1 MVDIP
6 TIPPSPPA
14 PARAQAPQTFS
25 QLADAFAAYIEQM
38 PGYYN
43 ALADALEQ
51 LAGEIASQ
59 GFTASSTTSMTIGTG
74 AKSLVASTGAAFI
87 AGQTVLISAD
97 GNPGNDMTAT
107 VIAYNS
113 VDGAMDVNVTSVN
126 GSGTYSNWSL
136 ALTLSVDLSG
146 YLQKSGGTMSGP
158 LALPASTTAGATL
171 NIPQGVA
178 PTSPVNGDIWTT
190 SAGLF
195 IRIATITRQLA
206 TLTGSETFTN
216 KTLTSPTIN
225 SGTISSATLNGPTV
239 NGYSEGGDAPVAG
252 TAFSPNLAADTL
264 FYYQTTGNTTI
275 TLPAPVQWKSF
286 SIELKYGG
294 AHTLAWAGGARK
306 WYPDGAAPTPT
317 SVTGKSDTFTFICFD
332 GVNWSAFVS
341 GQNA

>member
-6 TIPPSPPA
+6 VIPPSPPA

-51 LAGEIASQ
+51 LAAEIASQ

-126 GSGTYSNWSL
+126 GSGTYNNWSL
-136 ALTLSVDLSG
+136 ALTISVDLSG
-146 YLQKSGGTMSGP
+146 YLQKSGGIMSGP
-158 LALPASTTAGATL
+158 LTLPASTTAGATL

-178 PTSPVNGDIWTT
+178 PTTPVNGDVWTT

-225 SGTISSATLNGPTV
+225 GGGVNAATITGYTETMPAATTGTTISI
-239 NGYSEGGDAPVAG
+239 
-252 TAFSPNLAADTL
+252 NLANGTL
-264 FYYQTTGNTTI
+264 FRLITNGNATV
-275 TLPAPVQWKSF
+275 TLPSPVTGQSF
-286 SIELKYGG
+286 SLAVQYGG
-294 AHTLAWAGGARK
+294 AHTLAWSGGARK
-306 WYPDGAAPTPT
+306 WIDGTAPTPT
-317 SVTGKSDTFTFICFD
+317 SVNGKTDLFTFICLD
-332 GVNWSAFVS
+332 GANWLAFVS
-341 GQNA
+341 GQNL